1 MSLSQ
6 QVKCVVAAIE
16 CEGKDAIQRR
26 LGSTLML
33 KITDSAFWDVSHL
46 VIEAADDDKYLLI
59 WDNEANGFQPDVNF
73 ARVHVENFFL
83 TCSVIAV
90 NHAQTV
96 KDTAERKRF
105 NALHHFKDKLF
116 RELAQEA

>member
-1 MSLSQ
+1 MT
-6 QVKCVVAAIE
+6 VATTAQD
-16 CEGKDAIQRR
+16 DAGCTGEIFGAVSEA
-26 LGSTLML
+26 LTL
-33 KITDSAFWDVSHL
+33 KITDSAFGDVSHL
-46 VIEAADDDKYLLI
+46 VVEAADDDKYLLI

-83 TCSVIAV
+83 TCSVIAG

-96 KDTAERKRF
+96 KDAAERKRF
-105 NALHHFKDKLF
+105 NAIHHFKGKLF